1 MAKLTFKPN
10 AKVNQIFEDLENY
23 LAFCQDY
30 GYKFD
35 EATLYD
41 MRSFAYRQFQ
51 KVIAGKSAKDSWDEL
66 IANTPR

>member
-1 MAKLTFKPN
+1 MAKPQFKHN

-41 MRSFAYRQFQ
+41 MRSYVYRQHTKQ
-51 KVIAGKSAKDSWDEL
+51 LAGKYAKDGWAEA
-66 IANTPR
+66 IVR